1 MSLTL
6 QPVSASLFIKADL
19 GSSSASRFI
28 KPDPRTMEAA
38 RHSLEGINV
47 LPKEQLTG
55 KKYFL

>member
-6 QPVSASLFIKADL
+6 HPVSASFFIKADP

-38 RHSLEGINV
+38 RHSLEGINL
-47 LPKEQLTG
+47 LPKEQFTG
-55 KKYFL
+55 RNTS